1 MVGMANTANNKS
13 SSAFLL
19 FVACLGSSAAWS
31 GDWKFASGVALS
43 ERYSDN
49 VDLASAGLEQSELI
63 TEISPRLSVRRE
75 GARIKANGE
84 YSIQGLF
91 YANESNSAQANHN
104 LNGRLN
110 AELAKEFF
118 YLDATARMSQEL
130 LNLANGG
137 GLGGGVGVGNTTSVG
152 SYSIS
157 PYIKNRFGS
166 VASVE
171 AKLSQDGVF
180 IGDAAIADT
189 SSTRYTFSAVSG
201 SYFQPLSWGTNY
213 SRTET
218 SSNGG
223 VADSGNETAS
233 ANARYQLSKNF
244 GLLANASLQ
253 KYDFTGATATVRD
266 YSSYGLGVFYTPSRR
281 ITMDA
286 LYNYS
291 DDGNFVSGSI
301 TLTPNV
307 RTTLKAST
315 TKRAYGRSN
324 VLNLTHRTKRTN
336 WRLSYSDDLTTS
348 QQQYSNVAGY
358 FYTCTDV
365 NTSVVNTYLPANLPI
380 VLPAGVDCKLSPQVG
395 SSSLIN
401 QNYVAKYLF
410 GSVSYKL
417 RRNTWQLS
425 LFDNQREF
433 QGLTGGNDSSRGAQ
447 ATWSL
452 RPAPRTTL
460 TLSGGLTNS
469 TSSTTNQE
477 DDIWNLGLVASH
489 QFQPKVT
496 GSVEV
501 RHQKKESS
509 QTNTNFSENS
519 MAARLNMSF

>member
-1 MVGMANTANNKS
+1 MATAMVGMANTANNKS
-13 SSAFLL
+13 SSTFLL
-19 FVACLGSSAAWS
+19 FVACLVSSAAWS

-49 VDLASAGLEQSELI
+49 VDLASAGLEQSEWI
-63 TEISPRLSVRRE
+63 TEITPRLSVSRE

-84 YSIQGLF
+84 YSLQSLF
-91 YANESNSAQANHN
+91 YANESNSSQVNHN
-104 LNGRLN
+104 LNGRFN

-118 YLDATARMSQEL
+118 YLDASARMSQEL
-130 LNLANGG
+130 LNSANGG
-137 GLGGGVGVGNTTSVG
+137 GLGGGVGAGNTTSVG

-171 AKLSQDGVF
+171 ARLSQDGVF

-189 SSTRYTFSAVSG
+189 ASTRYSLSAVSG
-201 SYFQPLSWGTNY
+201 SYFQPLSWGGNY

-218 SSNGG
+218 HSNGG
-223 VADSGNETAS
+223 LADSGNETAS
-233 ANARYQLSKNF
+233 ANARYQLSKKF

-253 KYDFTGATATVRD
+253 KYDFTGATASVRD
-266 YSSYGLGVFYTPSRR
+266 YSSYGLGMFYTPSRR

-291 DDGNFVSGSI
+291 EDGNFMSGSI

-324 VLNLTHRTKRTN
+324 LLNLTHRTKKTN
-336 WRLSYSDDLTTS
+336 WSLAYSDDLTTS
-348 QQQYSNVAGY
+348 QQQYLNVAGSLY
-358 FYTCTDV
+358 VCSDG
-365 NTSVVNTYLPANLPI
+365 STYLPANLPT
-380 VLPAGVDCKLSPQVG
+380 VLPPAVVCTLIAVG
-395 SSSLIN
+395 NPTQIN
-401 QNYVAKYLF
+401 QNYVAKNLI
-410 GSVSYKL
+410 GSVSYSL

-433 QGLTGGNDSSRGAQ
+433 QGLTGGNDSSRGVQ

-469 TSSTTNQE
+469 TTSTTNQE

-501 RHQKKESS
+501 RHQEKESS

-519 MAARLNMSF
+519 MAARLNLSF